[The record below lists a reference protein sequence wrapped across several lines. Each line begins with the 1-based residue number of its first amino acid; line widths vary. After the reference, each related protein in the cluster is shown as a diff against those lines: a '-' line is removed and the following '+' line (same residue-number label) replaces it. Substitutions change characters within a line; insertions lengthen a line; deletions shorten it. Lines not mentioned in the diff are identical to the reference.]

1 MNRPWTRF
9 LPALVRNK
17 LSGKTVQQ
25 NIIAN
30 TGWLF
35 ADNMLRMGI
44 GFLVGIWVT
53 RYLGP
58 ERFGQLNYAIAFVT
72 IFSSTALLGLDG
84 IVIRNL
90 VRTPSRRNEIL
101 GTTFALKLAAG
112 AAMVAMTMAVILM
125 LRSGDRLAVAL
136 VGITSLGLF
145 FQSFGTIDFWFQ
157 SQVQSRYCA
166 MVRSGAFLA
175 ISAVKVAL
183 IASHAPLI
191 AFAWAG
197 LAEIVLGAVGLAV
210 AYRLSGNRFKEL
222 RASRAMAGE
231 MLRDSWPLVFTDIVT
246 VIYMRADKVM
256 IGELSGDNEL
266 GIYAVAALV
275 AETLSFIP
283 RAVSSSLYPGIVTA
297 RGENEGLFLER
308 MQEFYNLMAFLS
320 YAVAVPASL
329 LAGWLIPTVF
339 GAAYARSGT
348 LLAGLVWVGIFVN
361 LGLARSCYLTAMNWT
376 RLHFVTDLLGCIASV
391 ALNLLLIPHWG
402 GMGAVI
408 AAGIAYWLAVH
419 GSCFLFGTLHRTGRM
434 LTRAMLYP
442 KIW

>member
-1 MNRPWTRF
+1 MTHHWTRY
-9 LPALVRNK
+9 LPPSITKRLEGGSHLKNVI
-17 LSGKTVQQ
+17 S
-25 NIIAN
+25 N

-35 ADNMLRMGI
+35 ADSILRMGI

-84 IVIRNL
+84 IVVRNL

-101 GTTFALKLAAG
+101 GTTFLLKLAAG
-112 AAMVAMTMAVILM
+112 AAMVALTMAMILM
-125 LRSGDRLAVAL
+125 LRSEDRFTVVL

-166 MVRSGAFLA
+166 TVRSGAFLA

-183 IASHAPLI
+183 IVSHAPLI

-197 LAEIVLGAVGLAV
+197 LAEIVLGAVGLAA
-210 AYRLSGNRFKEL
+210 AYRLSGNRFKDL
-222 RASRAMAGE
+222 RASRTMAGE
-231 MLRDSWPLVFTDIVT
+231 MLRDSWPLIFTDIVT

-283 RAVSSSLYPGIVTA
+283 RAVSSSLFPGIVAA
-297 RGENEGLFLER
+297 RGENEGLFHER

-320 YAVAVPASL
+320 YAIAVPTSL
-329 LAGWLIPTVF
+329 LCGGLIPLVF

-348 LLAGLVWVGIFVN
+348 MLAGLVWVAIFIN

-376 RLHFVTDLLGCIASV
+376 RLHFITDLLGCIASV
-391 ALNLLLIPHWG
+391 ALNLLLIPRLG

-408 AAGIAYWLAVH
+408 AAGVAYWLAVH
-419 GSCFLFGTLHRTGRM
+419 GSCFLFGALHRTGRM